1 MFQTPVDNEGDEDD
15 EEAFEVGET
24 ESCDNDE
31 YVGSFRYKYSIDSQG
46 KKTLQ
51 SKLSIKGGE
60 SLKSR
65 TLSNK
70 KLSQPSAS
78 PIKDAKPTEASL
90 L

>member
-1 MFQTPVDNEGDEDD
+1 MDNEGDDD
-15 EEAFEVGET
+15 DEEEAFEVGET
-24 ESCDNDE
+24 ESMDNDD

-65 TLSNK
+65 TLSSK
-70 KLSQPSAS
+70 KPS
-78 PIKDAKPTEASL
+78 
-90 L
+90 